1 MRQSA
6 SAELAF
12 SSIFRQEAATAV
24 EYSYDARPHEHG
36 VMVRGGAG
44 FPAQVKSLAASLPF
58 AGDWISVLARLIQAI
73 DPDAYLLRTDW
84 SSSRITAVTAYC
96 RFPAEPDDAGLAA
109 VTSHAWPL
117 IWQGPAAG
125 HVARILGVSGPRG
138 LGVGVDHAGQLDLAL
153 YFRAPGLNQDLS
165 AECLTA
171 LGNAAGMAPGAI
183 PALRADLERLYTH
196 GMPIIV
202 GLDSAVGSRGPA
214 LKFNP
219 PNVPLESFIRFLRDH
234 GTDPHRLRTL
244 VRVAHAL
251 RTRWISYLG
260 IRYSDHGFA
269 GWRMYYSVAPQRF
282 PGSAAPRWAIEAE
295 AVPTLILPHY

>member
-1 MRQSA
+1 MIATFVEVTTGVTERLFTRIDVTEEWPFVADARRRGQTSARAGTIRGQFDPRHCVLTAMRQSA
-6 SAELAF
+6 SAELAL

-44 FPAQVKSLAASLPF
+44 LPAQVKSLAASLPF

-125 HVARILGVSGPRG
+125 HVARILV
-138 LGVGVDHAGQLDLAL
+138 
-153 YFRAPGLNQDLS
+153 
-165 AECLTA
+165 
-171 LGNAAGMAPGAI
+171 
-183 PALRADLERLYTH
+183 
-196 GMPIIV
+196 
-202 GLDSAVGSRGPA
+202 
-214 LKFNP
+214 
-219 PNVPLESFIRFLRDH
+219 
-234 GTDPHRLRTL
+234 
-244 VRVAHAL
+244 
-251 RTRWISYLG
+251 
-260 IRYSDHGFA
+260 FA
-269 GWRMYYSVAPQRF
+269 GRVD
-282 PGSAAPRWAIEAE
+282 WAWA
-295 AVPTLILPHY
+295 